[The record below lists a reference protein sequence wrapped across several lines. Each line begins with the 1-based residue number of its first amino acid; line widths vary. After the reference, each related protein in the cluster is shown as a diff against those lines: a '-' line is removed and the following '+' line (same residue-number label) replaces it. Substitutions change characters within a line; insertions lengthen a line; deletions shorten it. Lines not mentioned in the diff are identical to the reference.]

1 VFFDNVLPTIIGM
14 AVTVGLISVVLTR
27 LWVKQISLNL
37 EKALELNERL
47 VPLQKALVL
56 LRDAVS
62 LAHAVAK
69 ELDTLRNVREEASTL
84 VSELRSIRDDFA
96 EIYNTKLEDVDNH
109 RATLNEM
116 VEGLRRTHQI
126 MDDTYLR
133 TLVWNVVT
141 TREEFKLGGGL
152 IGYLEENGYRVNA
165 KLKGL
170 ITEFYGKET
179 SDLVG
184 GHKSLRGGVENE
196 HA

>member
-14 AVTVGLISVVLTR
+14 AVTVGLMSVVLTR

-62 LAHAVAK
+62 LAHTVAK

-96 EIYNTKLEDVDNH
+96 EIYNTKLEDVENH
-109 RATLNEM
+109 RATLHEM
-116 VEGLRRTHQI
+116 VEALRRTHQI

-133 TLVWNVVT
+133 TLVWNIIT
-141 TREEFKLGGGL
+141 AHEGFKLGGDL
-152 IGYLEENGYRVNA
+152 IGFLEKNGYRVNA

-179 SDLVG
+179 TDLVD
-184 GHKSLRGGVENE
+184 GHKSLRGGVGNE